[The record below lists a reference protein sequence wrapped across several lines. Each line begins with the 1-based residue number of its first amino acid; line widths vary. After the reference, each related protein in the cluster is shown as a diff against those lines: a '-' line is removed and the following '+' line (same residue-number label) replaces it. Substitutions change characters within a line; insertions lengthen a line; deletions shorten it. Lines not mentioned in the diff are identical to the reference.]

1 MLLQLSINNYAIIDR
16 LSIKPDKHLNIVTGE
31 TGAGKSIILGAL
43 SLILGERAD
52 TSVLINKEAKSI
64 VEASFDVRENQAFKI
79 ALKEAELDEEDHCI
93 IRREINSAGKSRA
106 FVNDTPVN
114 LSVLNKLTALLVD
127 LHQQFDNHAI
137 EDDLFQLSVVDV
149 LAQNSIIKDQYQNV
163 FKQYQQVVQELN
175 AKKNQQAQWQK
186 DADYKQFLYDELE
199 QINFRPNEIEEA
211 EIQLKQLNAAEKI
224 ISILQQARYVL
235 DEGDMPLASEIRRQ
249 AQQLQSIADV
259 FPEAQ
264 LLQERLNSIYA
275 EAKDIASELENAEGK
290 ISLNPEQMAR
300 LEERMDA
307 GIKLQKKH
315 AVQSTNELIDIFES
329 LGQELKATLNLHEE
343 IDGLEKRKIELN
355 ESLQK
360 TGSQLSASRQ
370 KIAPVIAEQ
379 VTTLLAEVGM
389 PNAQFII
396 VISQLAKPNVNGL
409 DDISF
414 QLDANKSG
422 HFQPVYKAASG
433 GEMSRIALCIKSLIA
448 RAIHL
453 PTLIFDEV
461 DTGISGE
468 AARKVGALLKD
479 LAQYH
484 QVICITHQPQVA
496 AKGSTHFYVYKE
508 QGKEGKINTQIR
520 VLAPE
525 EKIIAIAK
533 MIGGEQPSEAA
544 LNNARELAEL

>member
-106 FVNDTPVN
+106 FVNDTPVT

-235 DEGDMPLASEIRRQ
+235 DEGDMPLANEIRRQ

-396 VISQLAKPNVNGL
+396 GISQLAKPNVNGL

>member
-16 LSIKPDKHLNIVTGE
+16 LSIMPDKHLNIVTGE

-52 TSVLINKEAKSI
+52 TSVLINKETKSI
-64 VEASFDVRENQAFKI
+64 VEATFDVQDNDAFKV
-79 ALKEAELDEEDHCI
+79 ALKEAELDVENHCI

-106 FVNDTPVN
+106 FVNDTPVT

-149 LAQNSIIKDQYQNV
+149 LAQNAAIKEQYQFV
-163 FKQYQQVVQELN
+163 FKQYQQVSQELN

-211 EIQLKQLNAAEKI
+211 EIHLKQLNAAEKI

-235 DEGDMPLASEIRRQ
+235 DEGDMPLANEIRRQ

-264 LLQERLNSIYA
+264 LLHERLNSIYA

-360 TGSQLSASRQ
+360 TGLQLSVSRQ
-370 KIAPVIAEQ
+370 KIAPTIAEQ
-379 VTTLLAEVGM
+379 ITSLLAEVGM
-389 PNAQFII
+389 PNAQFKID
-396 VISQLAKPNVNGL
+396 ISNLAKPNINGL

-422 HFQPVYKAASG
+422 HFQAVYKAASG

-468 AARKVGALLKD
+468 AARKVGALLKE

-520 VLAPE
+520 VLESE

-544 LNNARELAEL
+544 MNNARELAEL

>member
-16 LSIKPDKHLNIVTGE
+16 LIIRPDKHLNIVTGE

-64 VEASFDVRENQAFKI
+64 VEATFDVKENDAFKK
-79 ALKEAELDEEDHCI
+79 ALKDAELDEEEQCI

-106 FVNDTPVN
+106 FVNDTPVT

-149 LAQNSIIKDQYQNV
+149 LAQNSGIKEQYQIV
-163 FKQYQQVVQELN
+163 YKQYQQVSQELN

-199 QINFRPNEIEEA
+199 QINFLPNEIEDT
-211 EIQLKQLNAAEKI
+211 EIQLKQLSSAEKI
-224 ISILQQARYVL
+224 IGILQQARFVL
-235 DEGDMPLASEIRRQ
+235 DEGELPLANEIRRQ

-264 LLQERLNSIYA
+264 SLFERLNSIYA

-315 AVQSTNELIDIFES
+315 AVQSTNELIEIFET
-329 LGQELKATLNLHEE
+329 LGEELKATLNLHEE
-343 IDGLEKRKIELN
+343 IEGLEKKKIELN

-360 TGSQLSASRQ
+360 MGSQLSASRQ
-370 KIAPVIAEQ
+370 KIAPKIADQ
-379 VTTLLAEVGM
+379 ITTLLAEVGM
-389 PNAQFII
+389 PNAQFKID
-396 VISQLAKPNVNGL
+396 ISNLAKPNINGL
-409 DDISF
+409 DEISF
-414 QLDANKSG
+414 QLDANRSG

-496 AKGSTHFYVYKE
+496 AKGSTHFYVFKE
-508 QGKEGKINTQIR
+508 QGKDGKINTQIR
-520 VLAPE
+520 VLEPE

-544 LNNARELAEL
+544 MNNARELAAL

>member
-16 LSIKPDKHLNIVTGE
+16 LSIEPDKHLNIVTGE

-64 VEASFDVRENQAFKI
+64 IEASFDVRENQAFKI

-106 FVNDTPVN
+106 FINDTPVT

-149 LAQNSIIKDQYQNV
+149 LAQNAIIKDQYQVV
-163 FKQYQQVVQELN
+163 FKQFQQVVQELN

-235 DEGDMPLASEIRRQ
+235 DEGDMPLANEIRRQ

-259 FPEAQ
+259 FPEAH

-343 IDGLEKRKIELN
+343 IEGLEKRKLELN

-360 TGSQLSASRQ
+360 TASQLSASRQ

-379 VTTLLAEVGM
+379 ITTLLSEVGM
-389 PNAQFII
+389 PNAQFT
-396 VISQLAKPNVNGL
+396 ISISHLAKPNVNGV

-422 HFQPVYKAASG
+422 QFQPVYKAASG

-520 VLAPE
+520 VLDPE
-525 EKIIAIAK
+525 EKIVAIAK

-544 LNNARELAEL
+544 LNNARELAGL

>member
-1 MLLQLSINNYAIIDR
+1 M
-16 LSIKPDKHLNIVTGE
+16 
-31 TGAGKSIILGAL
+31 GAAGWI
-43 SLILGERAD
+43 AD
-52 TSVLINKEAKSI
+52 DDANGL
-64 VEASFDVRENQAFKI
+64 
-79 ALKEAELDEEDHCI
+79 ALKVRRLRRGLRAEGQNHHPQEEDFLHI
-93 IRREINSAGKSRA
+93 VSREKFSISPRGYPKLSRHH
-106 FVNDTPVN
+106 N
-114 LSVLNKLTALLVD
+114 
-127 LHQQFDNHAI
+127 I
-137 EDDLFQLSVVDV
+137 G
-149 LAQNSIIKDQYQNV
+149 QN
-163 FKQYQQVVQELN
+163 
-175 AKKNQQAQWQK
+175 
-186 DADYKQFLYDELE
+186 
-199 QINFRPNEIEEA
+199 
-211 EIQLKQLNAAEKI
+211 
-224 ISILQQARYVL
+224 
-235 DEGDMPLASEIRRQ
+235 EIRRQ

-370 KIAPVIAEQ
+370 KIAPAIAEQ

-396 VISQLAKPNVNGL
+396 GISQLAKPNVNGL